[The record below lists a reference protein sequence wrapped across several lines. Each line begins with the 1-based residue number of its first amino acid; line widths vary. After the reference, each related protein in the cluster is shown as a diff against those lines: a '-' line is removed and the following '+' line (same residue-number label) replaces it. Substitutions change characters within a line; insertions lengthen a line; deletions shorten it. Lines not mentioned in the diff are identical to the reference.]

1 MKDLIALLAFICFS
15 ITTIYLSVN
24 KLIDLKLTI
33 ALLCFS
39 IISGITI
46 ANYDLIKKFK
56 WGNVEVETAKR
67 EIIGVKETALK
78 EISSEVKDQK
88 ESIKLLISNANDTRD
103 KIERQK
109 ESLTELIKTATD
121 LQKKIEEQKKIV
133 VALNQS
139 AEKTKSDIEKLN
151 AASSQIALTVIRAT
165 YLSMETK
172 SEFGTERA
180 QKAIQEVLNDLNR
193 ILPMVITDEKERSEW
208 IRKLQNTL
216 PPRK

>member
-1 MKDLIALLAFICFS
+1 MKDLIALLIFICVS
-15 ITTIYLSVN
+15 ITTIYLSVT
-24 KLIDLKLTI
+24 KLIELKLTI

-46 ANYDLIKKFK
+46 ANYDLIEKFK

-67 EIIGVKETALK
+67 EIIEVKETALK

-109 ESLTELIKTATD
+109 ESLNELIKTATD
-121 LQKKIEEQKKIV
+121 LQKKIEEQKKII

-139 AEKTKSDIEKLN
+139 TEKTKSDIEKLN

-193 ILPMVITDEKERSEW
+193 ILPMVITDEKERAEW